1 MLVGAWLPELVQ
13 LGELERHLGDGVTGL
28 ARSAGET
35 LSNSAAEIA
44 TLEEQLQR
52 VRSGGTVAGD
62 LTRKFRCGL
71 GSGLLIGGA
80 ASLPAA
86 ATAGAAAAVTW
97 FRSCNSVLTAVV
109 RGF

>member
-1 MLVGAWLPELVQ
+1 M
-13 LGELERHLGDGVTGL
+13 TGL

-62 LTRKFRCGL
+62 LSRKFRCGL

-86 ATAGAAAAVTW
+86 ATAGAAAAVT
-97 FRSCNSVLTAVV
+97 VGAAGAVAAGV
-109 RGF
+109 PVGATGGVGAIALIVAGFLVMRRQKC